1 MKKNF
6 YIVVITALAFAVGY
20 SVNNSAISDTAPK
33 VAVIDA
39 GEIIANS
46 SAVKSL
52 KADQEKKVLEM
63 QKTLEKA
70 RTDISKETDAAKAA
84 ALEEKYRK
92 QINDQKLAMD
102 TDYSKRM
109 TKIDTDIKAVIVEKA
124 RNLNYDLVLPKNVV
138 FFGGDDITSII
149 AKEIK

>member
-6 YIVVITALAFAVGY
+6 YIVVITVLAFAVGY
-20 SVNNSAISDTAPK
+20 SVNNIAISDTTPK

-39 GEIIANS
+39 SKIITNS

-52 KADQEKKVLEM
+52 KADQEKKVSEI
-63 QKTLEKA
+63 QKTLERAKSE
-70 RTDISKETDAAKAA
+70 ISKETDPAKIA
-84 ALEEKYRK
+84 ALEDKYRK
-92 QINDQKLAMD
+92 QINDQKLALD
-102 TDYSKRM
+102 TEYSNRM
-109 TKIDTDIKAVIVEKA
+109 TKIDADIKAVIIEKS

-138 FFGGDDITSII
+138 FFGGDDITDLI